1 MDNVQLLLGCV
12 LLAGLL
18 VNFKRI
24 TRWATNADAH
34 NNNNEDK
41 KQ

>member
-1 MDNVQLLLGCV
+1 MDNGNLLVLCLLLAAFLMNC
-12 LLAGLL
+12 
-18 VNFKRI
+18 KRI

-34 NNNNEDK
+34 NNNEDK